1 MPVYLRK
8 FYFTKLN
15 DYRTKENEE
24 IKKSQQ
30 KKPTI
35 AKPSFVNPRIKQ

>member
-15 DYRTKENEE
+15 DYKTKENEE
-24 IKKSQQ
+24 IKKAQQ
-30 KKPTI
+30 KKPNI
-35 AKPSFVNPRIKQ
+35 AKPSFVNPRIKR

>member
-15 DYRTKENEE
+15 DYKTKENEE
-24 IKKSQQ
+24 IKKVQQ

-35 AKPSFVNPRIKQ
+35 AKPPFANPRINR

>member
-35 AKPSFVNPRIKQ
+35 AKPSFVNPRINR